1 MLAPSPVLSIS
12 EDLKMRPSSAS
23 KNSLQNKN
31 QGSAVN
37 NIIFTRRDQRD
48 YACWMAE
55 KHKADTETRSLRNG
69 GDRYGSH
76 GLNAKR
82 VLRLGNRALKWMFA
96 AAVAVSLSAAGAA
109 RAADWPSNPIR
120 VIVPYS
126 AGSAADV
133 VPRIVFEQV
142 KEQLGQTIIVENK
155 PGASGT
161 IGAYIAS
168 QASPDGYTLLAASSG
183 YTIAPATFPDL
194 HYDPIKDFVGI
205 STLGNMPNVLV
216 ISPSKHIRTVQA
228 LVAMAKTTSITF
240 GSTGVGGPIY
250 LTMERF
256 RQAAGFKATVVPYKG
271 APQALTETIA
281 GRIDIYY
288 SPLLAALPFIRNGNL
303 LSLAV
308 SSVKR
313 VKALPDV
320 PTTLEAGYQN
330 SNYNFWIGVFAPA
343 KTPHAIIDRLNIE
356 ITRALGN
363 PTVQQK
369 LEKIGVQPEPMTVER
384 FNAFIREEL
393 KTNAELAEA
402 AGIAKH

>member
-1 MLAPSPVLSIS
+1 
-12 EDLKMRPSSAS
+12 
-23 KNSLQNKN
+23 
-31 QGSAVN
+31 
-37 NIIFTRRDQRD
+37 
-48 YACWMAE
+48 
-55 KHKADTETRSLRNG
+55 
-69 GDRYGSH
+69 
-76 GLNAKR
+76 
-82 VLRLGNRALKWMFA
+82 MFA
-96 AAVAVSLSAAGAA
+96 TAVVVSLSVAGAS

-126 AGSAADV
+126 PGSAADI

-142 KEQLGQTIIVENK
+142 KEQLGQTIIIENK

-161 IGAYIAS
+161 IGAHIAS

-183 YTIAPATFPDL
+183 YTIAPATFPNL
-194 HYDPIKDFVGI
+194 GYDPIKDFVGI

-216 ISPSKHIRTVQA
+216 IAPSKHIRTVQE
-228 LVAMAKTTSITF
+228 LVATAKTTSVSF

-256 RQAAGFKATVVPYKG
+256 RQAAGFKATVIPFKG
-271 APQALTETIA
+271 APQALTEAIA

-288 SPLLAALPFIRNGNL
+288 SPLLAALPFIHNGNL
-303 LSLAV
+303 LPLAV
-308 SSVKR
+308 SSEKR

-320 PTTLEAGYQN
+320 PTTLEAGYAN

-343 KTPHAIIDRLNIE
+343 KTPRAIVERLNVE
-356 ITRALGN
+356 ISKALGN

-369 LEKIGVQPEPMTVER
+369 LEKIGVQPGPMTVER
-384 FNAFIREEL
+384 FNAFIRQEL

>member
-1 MLAPSPVLSIS
+1 M
-12 EDLKMRPSSAS
+12 SST
-23 KNSLQNKN
+23 
-31 QGSAVN
+31 
-37 NIIFTRRDQRD
+37 IIARYHRHDD
-48 YACWMAE
+48 ACWMVATN
-55 KHKADTETRSLRNG
+55 KTDVETQSPRAARG
-69 GDRYGSH
+69 WCVIDGFGAGRTF
-76 GLNAKR
+76 
-82 VLRLGNRALKWMFA
+82 RLGSRALIWMFA
-96 AAVAVSLSAAGAA
+96 TAVAVSLSAVGPA

-126 AGSAADV
+126 PGSAADV

-142 KEQLGQTIIVENK
+142 KEQLEQTIIIENK

-161 IGAYIAS
+161 IGAHIAS
-168 QASPDGYTLLAASSG
+168 LASPDGYTLLAASSG
-183 YTIAPATFPDL
+183 YTIAPATFPNL
-194 HYDPIKDFVGI
+194 GYDPIKDFVGV

-216 ISPSKHIRTVQA
+216 IAPSKHIRTVQE
-228 LVAMAKTTSITF
+228 LVAMAKTTSVTF

-303 LSLAV
+303 VALAV
-308 SSVKR
+308 SSEKR

-320 PTTLEAGYQN
+320 PTTLEAGYPN

-343 KTPHAIIDRLNIE
+343 KTPRAIVDRLNAE
-356 ITRALGN
+356 ISKALEN
-363 PTVQQK
+363 PAVQLR

-384 FNAFIREEL
+384 FNAFIRQEL
-393 KTNAELAEA
+393 KTNAALAEA